1 MIILLTK
8 AQQILQQYFGY
19 SSFRPGQEAMIR
31 HALNGH
37 HALAIMPTGGGKS
50 LCYQIPGLVKEGCA
64 LVISPLISL
73 MKDQVDTL
81 QALGIPAT
89 FINSSISQAEQQER
103 LSQLQ
108 AGAYRFVYVAPE
120 RFESP
125 DFMMAIR
132 SIPLSL
138 VAFDEAHCISQWGHD
153 FRPSYRSII
162 PNLQKLPHLPVVL
175 ALTATA
181 TDEVIEDIQS
191 ILQIKAEHTVNTGFA
206 RENLHFHVVKGVDKK
221 EFLLD
226 FVKSRPKESGI
237 IYTPTRKVTDLV
249 YELLSKEGFQT
260 ARYHAGMSEWERQQ
274 AQHRFIGDEST
285 IMVATNA
292 FGMGID
298 KSNVRYVIHYALP
311 MNMEAYY
318 QEAGRAGRDGEPSDC
333 YLLFAA
339 QDIQLQRFL
348 IEQSLLDPGKKER
361 EYEKLQAMAHY
372 GHTHRCLQ
380 RYILDYFGDPAGQE
394 TCGRCTNC
402 SEEGK
407 QEDRTREAQMILSCV
422 KRMGE
427 RFGAQLTAKVLNGS
441 KSQKV
446 IELGFHKLST
456 YGLLSGYTEKDIM
469 NWIHYLMADGY
480 LAVQDPKFPTLQLTP
495 MAYEVLK
502 GNQTVFMRMGETQK
516 KSQLDVHEGLFDSL
530 RHLRKQLAESKMLPP
545 YVIFSD
551 TSLKDM
557 CRIIPETEE
566 EMLQIKGMGER
577 KFEQYGA
584 LFLQAIHQ
592 YLQDHG
598 PIERQRSSILTVNKE
613 PKNITDQKAS
623 YLISYEAFQ
632 GGRTLTEIAED
643 RGLTVTTIE
652 NHLFQA
658 FKEGLPI
665 DWTSFFDSEMEN
677 LILQKYEELTE
688 KKLKPL
694 KESLPADMTY
704 STIKAVLTKNRL
716 F

>member
-1 MIILLTK
+1 MLTK
-8 AQQILQQYFGY
+8 AQQILQKYFGY
-19 SSFRPGQEAMIR
+19 SSFRPGQEAMIQ
-31 HALNGH
+31 HALNENN
-37 HALAIMPTGGGKS
+37 ALAIMPTGGGKS
-50 LCYQIPGLVKEGCA
+50 LCYQIPALVKEGCA
-64 LVISPLISL
+64 LIISPLISL
-73 MKDQVDTL
+73 MKDQVDAL
-81 QALGIPAT
+81 HALGIPAT

-103 LSQLQ
+103 LAQIQ
-108 AGAYRFVYVAPE
+108 AQAYRFVYVAPE

-125 DFMMAIR
+125 EFMRAIQ
-132 SIPLSL
+132 SISLSL

-162 PNLQKLPHLPVVL
+162 PNLKRLPQLPVTL

-191 ILQIKAEHTVNTGFA
+191 ILQIKPEHTVNTGFA

-226 FVKSRPKESGI
+226 FVRSRPKESGI

-249 YELLSKEGFQT
+249 YQMLLEQGYLA

-274 AQHRFIGDEST
+274 AQHRFIEDEAT

-348 IEQSLLDPGKKER
+348 IEQSQLDPDKKER
-361 EYEKLQAMAHY
+361 EYEKLQSMAHY

-380 RYILDYFGDPAGQE
+380 RFILDYFGDPAGE
-394 TCGRCTNC
+394 ESCGRCTNC
-402 SEEGK
+402 SEEN
-407 QEDRTREAQMILSCV
+407 QHEDRTREAQMILSCV

-446 IELGFHKLST
+446 IELGFDRLST
-456 YGLLSGYTEKDIM
+456 YGLLTSFTEKEIM

-480 LAVQDPKFPTLQLTP
+480 LSIQDPKFPTLQLTP
-495 MAYEVLK
+495 MAFEVLK
-502 GNQTVFMRMGETQK
+502 GNQTVLMRKAMDQK
-516 KSQLDVHEGLFDSL
+516 KNRLDVHEGLFDTL
-530 RHLRKQLAESKMLPP
+530 RQLRKQLAESKKLPP

-557 CRIIPETEE
+557 CRILPETQQ
-566 EMLQIKGMGER
+566 EMLQIKGMGE
-577 KFEQYGA
+577 KKLEQYGI
-584 LFLQAIHQ
+584 LFLQAIQQ
-592 YLQDHG
+592 YIQDHG
-598 PIERQRSSILTVNKE
+598 PIERQHSSVTTSKKE
-613 PKNITDQKAS
+613 EKSTEDQKPS

-632 GGRTLTEIAED
+632 AGRTISEIAED
-643 RGLTVTTIE
+643 RGLANTTIE

-658 FKEGLPI
+658 YKEGQTL
-665 DWTSFFDSEMEN
+665 DWTSFFDRETEK
-677 LILQKYEELTE
+677 LVLQKHEDLLE

-694 KESLPADMTY
+694 KESLPLEMTY
-704 STIKAVLTKNRL
+704 STIKAVLVKNGL
-716 F
+716 M

>member
-1 MIILLTK
+1 MLTK
-8 AQQILQQYFGY
+8 AQHILQQYFGY
-19 SSFRPGQEAMIR
+19 SSFRPGQETMIK

-64 LVISPLISL
+64 LIISPLISL
-73 MKDQVDTL
+73 MKDQVD
-81 QALGIPAT
+81 ALHAHDIPAT
-89 FINSSISQAEQQER
+89 FINSSISQAEQQKR
-103 LSQLQ
+103 LAQLQ
-108 AGAYRFVYVAPE
+108 AGAYRFLYVAPE

-125 DFMMAIR
+125 EFMRTIQ

-138 VAFDEAHCISQWGHD
+138 IAFDEAHCISQWGHD

-162 PNLQKLPHLPVVL
+162 PNLKRLPNLPVTL

-191 ILQIKAEHTVNTGFA
+191 ILQIKVEHTVNTGYA

-226 FVKSRPKESGI
+226 FIKSRPKESGI
-237 IYTPTRKVTDLV
+237 IYTPTRKITDLI
-249 YELLSKEGFQT
+249 YQLLSEQGFQT
-260 ARYHAGMSEWERQQ
+260 AHYHAGMSESERQL
-274 AQHRFIGDEST
+274 AQHRFIEDEAT

-348 IEQSLLDPGKKER
+348 IEQSLLEPDKKER

-372 GHTHRCLQ
+372 GHTHRCLP
-380 RYILDYFGDPAGQE
+380 RYILDYFGDLAGE
-394 TCGRCTNC
+394 ESCGRCSNC

-446 IELGFHKLST
+446 LELGFNKLTT
-456 YGLLSGYTEKDIM
+456 YGLLSDYTEKDIM

-480 LAVQDPKFPTLQLTP
+480 LSIQDPKFPTLQLTP
-495 MAYEVLK
+495 LAYEVLK
-502 GNQTVFMRMGETQK
+502 GNQTVSMRMSIEQK
-516 KSQLDVHEGLFDSL
+516 KNQVDVHEGLFDTL
-530 RHLRKQLAESKMLPP
+530 RHLRKQLAESKKLPP

-557 CRIIPETEE
+557 CRMIPETQQ
-566 EMLQIKGMGER
+566 EMLQIKGMGEK
-577 KFEQYGA
+577 KFEQYGT

-592 YLQDHG
+592 YIQDHG
-598 PIERQRSSILTVNKE
+598 PIERQRPSVQTSSNKE
-613 PKNITDQKAS
+613 SKNMADQKPS
-623 YLISYEAFQ
+623 YLVSYEAFQ
-632 GGRTLTEIAED
+632 GGRTLSEIAED
-643 RGLTVTTIE
+643 RSLTVTTIE

-658 FKEGLPI
+658 YKEGHSI
-665 DWTSFFDSEMEN
+665 DWTSFFDGETEK
-677 LILQKYEELTE
+677 LILQKHEVLAE

-694 KESLPADMTY
+694 KECLPDEMTY
-704 STIKAVLTKNRL
+704 STIKAVLIKHAL
-716 F
+716 M

>member
-1 MIILLTK
+1 MLTK

-19 SSFRPGQEAMIR
+19 SSFRPGQETMIK
-31 HALNGH
+31 HALNGN

-64 LVISPLISL
+64 LIISPLISL

-81 QALGIPAT
+81 HALGIPAT
-89 FINSSISQAEQQER
+89 FINSSISQAEQKDR
-103 LSQLQ
+103 LTQLQ

-120 RFESP
+120 RLESP
-125 DFMMAIR
+125 DFLQAIQ

-162 PNLQKLPHLPVVL
+162 PNLKRLPHLPVTL

-221 EFLLD
+221 DFLLD
-226 FVKSRPKESGI
+226 YVKSRPKESGI

-249 YELLSKEGFQT
+249 YQLLTDQGFQT
-260 ARYHAGMSEWERQQ
+260 VRYHAGMSESERQQ
-274 AQHRFIGDEST
+274 AQHRFIEDKAT

-298 KSNVRYVIHYALP
+298 KSNVRFVIHYALP

-348 IEQSLLDPGKKER
+348 IEQSLLDSEKKER

-372 GHTHRCLQ
+372 GNTHRCLQ
-380 RYILDYFGDPAGQE
+380 GYILDYFGDPAGME
-394 TCGRCTNC
+394 SCGRCTNC
-402 SEEGK
+402 SEEGLH
-407 QEDRTREAQMILSCV
+407 EDRTREAQMILSCV

-427 RFGAQLTAKVLNGS
+427 RFGSQLTAKVLNGS

-446 IELGFHKLST
+446 IELGFSQLST
-456 YGLLSGYTEKDIM
+456 YGLLSDYTEKEIM

-480 LAVQDPKFPTLQLTP
+480 LSVQDPKFPTLQLTS
-495 MAYEVLK
+495 MAYDVLK
-502 GNQTVFMRMGETQK
+502 GNQTVLMRMTIDQK
-516 KSQLDVHEGLFDSL
+516 KNQLDVHEGLFDAL
-530 RHLRKQLAESKMLPP
+530 RQLRKQLADSKKLPP

-557 CRIIPETEE
+557 CRAIPETEKD
-566 EMLQIKGMGER
+566 MLQIKGMGE
-577 KFEQYGA
+577 KKLEQYGA
-584 LFLQAIHQ
+584 PFLQAIQQ
-592 YLQDHG
+592 YIQDHG
-598 PIERQRSSILTVNKE
+598 PIERQRPSIQINKE
-613 PKNITDQKAS
+613 TKNTAEQKPS
-623 YLISYEAFQ
+623 YLISYEAYQ
-632 GGRTLTEIAED
+632 AGRTISEIAGD
-643 RGLTVTTIE
+643 RALSPTTIE
-652 NHLFQA
+652 GHLFQA
-658 FKEGLPI
+658 YKEGEAM
-665 DWTSFFDSEMEN
+665 DWTNFFDHETEK
-677 LILQKYEELTE
+677 LVLQKHKELPE

-694 KESLPADMTY
+694 KDSLPAELTY
-704 STIKAVLTKNRL
+704 SMIKAVLVKHGL
-716 F
+716 M